1 MTGLEWFILIV
12 ALMAL
17 SFCAGYA
24 FGTAIG

>member
-24 FGTAIG
+24 FGDALA